1 MMDLYLKKPSEI
13 VKLLC
18 ERLRQQRITLQM
30 TQSEVAARA
39 GVGVNT
45 VSNMESGKNIGFES
59 LVRVA
64 MVLGR
69 VHELEQLFQPHLESL
84 DDLHRYEES
93 LNRQRIKKRSQD
105 AE

>member
-1 MMDLYLKKPSEI
+1 MDLSLQKPGEI

-18 ERLRQQRITLQM
+18 ERLRKERIARQM

-45 VSNMESGKNIGFES
+45 VSNLESGKNIGFES
-59 LVRVA
+59 VVRVA

-69 VHELEQLFQPHLESL
+69 LQELEQLFQPKLESL
-84 DDLHRYEES
+84 DDLRRYEES
-93 LNRQRIKKRSQD
+93 LNRQRIKKRNYD
-105 AE
+105 AG

>member
-1 MMDLYLKKPSEI
+1 MDLSLQKPGEI

-18 ERLRQQRITLQM
+18 ERLRQERIARQM

-45 VSNMESGKNIGFES
+45 VSNLESGKNVGFES
-59 LVRVA
+59 VVRVA

-69 VHELEQLFQPHLESL
+69 LQELEQLFQPKLESL
-84 DDLHRYEES
+84 DDLRRYEES
-93 LNRQRIKKRSQD
+93 LNRQRIKKRNHD
-105 AE
+105 AG

>member
-1 MMDLYLKKPSEI
+1 MDLSFQKPGEI

-18 ERLRQQRITLQM
+18 ERLRQERIARQM

-45 VSNMESGKNIGFES
+45 VSNLESGKNIGFES
-59 LVRVA
+59 VVRVA

-69 VHELEQLFQPHLESL
+69 LQELEQLFQPKLESL
-84 DDLHRYEES
+84 DDLRRYEES
-93 LNRQRIKKRSQD
+93 LNRQRIKKRNHD
-105 AE
+105 AD

>member
-1 MMDLYLKKPSEI
+1 MDLYIKKPSEI

-18 ERLRQQRITLQM
+18 DRLRQQRITLQM

-45 VSNMESGKNIGFES
+45 VSNMESGKNISFES
-59 LVRVA
+59 LVRVV

-84 DDLHRYEES
+84 DDLRRYEES

-105 AE
+105 GE